1 MDEASYLGP
10 DNFQDITAQDRE
22 TQNEGRT
29 RKSICC
35 DDDMIDDQSSLK
47 GVFDELESN
56 PSASRKNSSSSHS
69 DLETAFQLLFDTS
82 RGSTPGGSYTPHDA
96 AQATNLINGI
106 DVLLQRLTK

>member
-22 TQNEGRT
+22 TQNENRT
-29 RKSICC
+29 RKWICC
-35 DDDMIDDQSSLK
+35 EIDDQSSLK

-82 RGSTPGGSYTPHDA
+82 RGSTPGGSCTPHDA

>member
-10 DNFQDITAQDRE
+10 NNFDNGALDRE
-22 TQNEGRT
+22 TQNEDRI

-35 DDDMIDDQSSLK
+35 DDDTSDDKTSLK
-47 GVFDELESN
+47 GVSDELESN
-56 PSASRKNSSSSHS
+56 SSASRKNSSSSHS

-82 RGSTPGGSYTPHDA
+82 RGSTPGGSCTPHDA

>member
-10 DNFQDITAQDRE
+10 NNFDTGAQDRE
-22 TQNEGRT
+22 TQNEDII
-29 RKSICC
+29 RKSTCC
-35 DDDMIDDQSSLK
+35 DDDNMSVDQSSLK

-56 PSASRKNSSSSHS
+56 SSASRKSSSSSHS

-82 RGSTPGGSYTPHDA
+82 RASTPGGSCTPHDA

>member
-1 MDEASYLGP
+1 MDEASYLRP
-10 DNFQDITAQDRE
+10 NNFDNGALDRE
-22 TQNEGRT
+22 TQNEDRI

-35 DDDMIDDQSSLK
+35 DDDTSDDKTSLK
-47 GVFDELESN
+47 GVSDELESN
-56 PSASRKNSSSSHS
+56 SSASRKNSSSSHS

-82 RGSTPGGSYTPHDA
+82 RGSTPGGSCTPHDA